1 MFKISDFSKLSRV
14 SVKTLRFYD
23 QIGSLK
29 PQHTDEHSGYRYY
42 TADQLY
48 RLHRILAFKDL
59 GFTLEQ
65 IGSMLD
71 EVSCAEIQGMLRLK
85 RAELHKK
92 VLEEQARLARIEARV
107 LQIEQEDGSAPLTDP
122 VVKTLEPQHVASVRE
137 RVPRAHLGLLLKDI
151 KRYAREQGIASI
163 PFAIRWHDCSA
174 SDETADLEV
183 AVALTREAPGGGR
196 VQVGEWPEAPLMATL
211 VHKCDPHSVCRATSD
226 LAHWIER
233 NGYRIS
239 DSRPSREL
247 FYPAEGEGEKGL
259 HLAELQMPVEL
270 AIG

>member
-196 VQVGEWPEAPLMATL
+196 VQVGEWPEAPSWLRWCTSVTRTASAGPPPIWLIGSSGTATGFRTR
-211 VHKCDPHSVCRATSD
+211 SRAGNYFI
-226 LAHWIER
+226 LR
-233 NGYRIS
+233 K
-239 DSRPSREL
+239 
-247 FYPAEGEGEKGL
+247 EKGRRGCTL
-259 HLAELQMPVEL
+259 LSFKCLSSWR
-270 AIG
+270 